1 MKVVLFINN
10 NCIVH
15 SPNKYRETEG
25 RKDIGANFWNQ
36 GRTDEI
42 NNRFVHLDCHELGDV
57 K

>member
-36 GRTDEI
+36 GRTNEI
-42 NNRFVHLDCHELGDV
+42 RDRYVHLDCHEA
-57 K
+57 